1 MTFPRPLRASL
12 LLLGLLVVGSGCASS
27 PVVGTWQGRDDSSA
41 AFTFGSVSFVDD
53 KTFTA
58 EARYGDKI
66 RVQSG
71 TWSVYGNAL
80 DLTSPE
86 GARHYAFDIVG
97 DELIVTDPKSG
108 HTMTLDRLRR

>member
-1 MTFPRPLRASL
+1 MTLPRSPRAT
-12 LLLGLLVVGSGCASS
+12 LLLGLVLLGSGCASS

-71 TWSVYGNAL
+71 TWSVRGDVL
-80 DLTSPE
+80 DLASPE
-86 GARHYAFDIVG
+86 GGRTYSFRVAG
-97 DELIVTDPKSG
+97 DELVVTDPKTG
-108 HTMTLDRLRR
+108 HALTLDRLRR